1 MSIHFTQLN
10 STRQG
15 FSMVECVFGIDY
27 MRAVKGGSEKD

>member
-10 STRQG
+10 STRQS
-15 FSMVECVFGIDY
+15 FFMVECVFGIDY